1 MAPPVPVEP
10 RARRLRLKFS
20 DILAVLALVVSIGS
34 VTISFTQTGNVKRQ
48 LQLAELQIRPYI
60 RYKPRFIED
69 GNDQLDISMISENH
83 SAIPGN
89 VIYDQLKIWIDDK
102 TTSAFLFNRTGDIL
116 YQHKNGVSDLSRMPD
131 ELAKTVRRGKV
142 ILTIGTC
149 VVY

>member
-1 MAPPVPVEP
+1 MDNVASEEAPDPPTEPVMAPPVPVEP

-102 TTSAFLFNRTGDIL
+102 TTSAFVSSTVPYRLQIL
-116 YQHKNGVSDLSRMPD
+116 ADGR
-131 ELAKTVRRGKV
+131 
-142 ILTIGTC
+142 
-149 VVY
+149 